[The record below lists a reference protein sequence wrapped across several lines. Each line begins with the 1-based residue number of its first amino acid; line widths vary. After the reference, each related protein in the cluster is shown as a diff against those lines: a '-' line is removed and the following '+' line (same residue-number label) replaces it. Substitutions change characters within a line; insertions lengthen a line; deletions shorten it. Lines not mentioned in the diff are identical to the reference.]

1 MAIVLSPSRSRP
13 AARVQRAPMCL
24 EPAVP
29 TSDVLRDRARFLT
42 APGPQPG
49 SCLGIFA
56 SPTRAS
62 TDAPR
67 LTLAFPFAPFRGFV
81 PSGTVCTN
89 SMAGMKDKRDSD
101 ERHPGCE
108 ALEIGGSEVASC
120 SSYTVDHPLGNS
132 QTGSTHTARSAI
144 GMAHIRRV
152 QPPSSIAGSAYGR
165 LRRPTADKGCAPFA
179 GSFSFLHALSTR
191 FGRLPAARR
200 GLRCHSRRIRDR
212 LVSVRTACLFRP
224 GSGSRAALPL

>member
-1 MAIVLSPSRSRP
+1 MAIVLSPSRSRA

-29 TSDVLRDRARFLT
+29 TSDLLRDRARFLT

-56 SPTRAS
+56 SPTRAC
-62 TDAPR
+62 TDPPR
-67 LTLAFPFAPFRGFV
+67 LTLAFPYAPFRGFV
-81 PSGTVCTN
+81 PSGAVCTN
-89 SMAGMKDKRDSD
+89 SMAGMKDKRDF
-101 ERHPGCE
+101 EEGRPGCE
-108 ALEIGGSEVASC
+108 ALEIEGSEVANC
-120 SSYTVDHPLGNS
+120 SS
-132 QTGSTHTARSAI
+132 HTARSAI

-152 QPPSSIAGSAYGR
+152 EPPSSIAGPANGR
-165 LRRPTADKGCAPFA
+165 LRRPTADKGCSPFV
-179 GSFSFLHALSTR
+179 GSFSFLHALSTK

-212 LVSVRTACLFRP
+212 LVSVRTACLFQP
-224 GSGSRAALPL
+224 GSGSRAARPL